1 MLTLLSPAKKLVTP
15 AFDPNLPVTAPVLG
29 KAAQELSAV
38 TKKLTR
44 AQIRQM
50 MKLSENLTELTF
62 ARFQELDISDKSKGT
77 PAVLTF
83 AGDVYRGLQADTLL
97 PADLDFAQDS
107 LRILSGLYGV
117 LKPLDIIQPYRL
129 EMGRKITTQHGED
142 LYDFWGSSIADQL
155 NQQLQNHDH
164 PTLINLASNEYFKAV
179 DKKALNGTIISP
191 VFKEEKDGQQRI
203 LSVFAKLA
211 RGLMARWI
219 VQNRITDPA
228 DLQNFNIAGY
238 SFCTEGSTPD
248 KPLFV
253 RLQPQ
258 KKAA

>member
-15 AFDPNLPVTAPVLG
+15 AFDPNLSVTAPVLG
-29 KAAQELSAV
+29 KSAQELSVV

-62 ARFQELDISDKSKGT
+62 ERFQDLNVADKTKGT

-83 AGDVYRGLQADTLL
+83 AGDVYRGLQVDTLL
-97 PADLDFAQDS
+97 PQDLDFAQNS

-117 LKPLDIIQPYRL
+117 LRPLDIIQPYRL
-129 EMGRKITTQHGED
+129 EMGRKITTSHGED
-142 LYDFWGSSIADQL
+142 LYDFWGSSIADEL
-155 NQQLQNHDH
+155 NQQLQSHDH
-164 PTLINLASNEYFKAV
+164 QVIINLASNEYFKAV
-179 DKKALNGTIISP
+179 DKKALNRTIISP

-228 DLQNFNIAGY
+228 DLKNFDIAGY
-238 SFCTEGSTPD
+238 SFCTEGSTLD

-253 RLQPQ
+253 RPQPQ

>member
-15 AFDPNLPVTAPVLG
+15 AFDPNLTVTAPILG
-29 KAAQELSAV
+29 KSAQELSVV

-50 MKLSENLTELTF
+50 MKLSDNLTELTF
-62 ARFQELDISDKSKGT
+62 ARFQELDISNKSKGT

-97 PADLDFAQDS
+97 PTDLDFAQNS

-129 EMGRKITTQHGED
+129 EMGRKITTSHGED
-142 LYDFWGSSIADQL
+142 LYDFWNSQIAEQL
-155 NQQLQNHDH
+155 NKELQEHKF
-164 PTLINLASNEYFKAV
+164 PVIINLASNEYFKAV
-179 DKKALNGTIISP
+179 DKKSLSRTIISP

-228 DLQNFNIAGY
+228 DLQNFDIAGY
-238 SFCTEGSTPD
+238 RFCPEGSTAD

-253 RLQPQ
+253 RPQPQ